1 MIDFSS
7 ELGQK
12 ARRHIDSEYFI
23 WLTTVDSKGAPQ
35 PRPVWFIWHEGAFII
50 YSQPNAYKV
59 KHIRANPQVALH
71 FNTPDA
77 KGEQDVI
84 VFGGQAELVTN
95 VPLAH
100 LLPTYMEKYATGIAD
115 LNYAPEQM
123 GQEYSAIIRSVPTSL
138 RGW

>member
-12 ARRHIDSEYFI
+12 ARRHIDNEYFV
-23 WLTTVDSKGAPQ
+23 WLTTVDSKRAPQ
-35 PRPVWFIWHEGAFII
+35 PRPVWYIWHEGAFII
-50 YSQPNAYKV
+50 YSQPDSFKV

-84 VFGGQAELVTN
+84 VFGGTAEIVTDIL
-95 VPLAH
+95 PAH
-100 LLPTYMEKYATGIAD
+100 LLPAYMEKYATGIAD
-115 LNYAPEQM
+115 LNFTPEQM
-123 GQEYSAIIRSVPTSL
+123 GQEYATVIRIVPASL